1 MGIEMNEST
10 RLRIEPPDTTIF
22 NEYRLHQGRLEVR
35 TCDRAS
41 SDYPHDEPPWR
52 PLTDD
57 ELNSHIA
64 LNTVVAQWMSSK
76 LWRSEDD

>member
-1 MGIEMNEST
+1 MIESS

-22 NEYRLHQGRLEVR
+22 NEYRLNHGKLEMR
-35 TCDRAS
+35 TRDRAS
-41 SDYPHDEPPWR
+41 CSSASTDTPWR
-52 PLTDD
+52 PLSDD

-76 LWRSEDD
+76 LWRSE

>member
-1 MGIEMNEST
+1 MIESD

-22 NEYRLHQGRLEVR
+22 NEYRLHEGRLEVR
-35 TCDRAS
+35 TRDRAGRE
-41 SDYPHDEPPWR
+41 YPDDETPWR
-52 PLTDD
+52 AVSEE

-76 LWRSEDD
+76 LWRSEGN